1 MQQLKIMVE
10 QHLFCT
16 FFLNKIYF
24 GIDVQ
29 HVQEVIRYQEMTR
42 VPLAPP
48 DICGLI
54 NLRGQ
59 IVTVI
64 DLRCRL
70 EMSESSFLS
79 LPDSDEQIAFN
90 VVVRTDSEVVSLLV
104 DDVGD
109 ILEVTQDNFEPPP
122 ATLKG
127 RVRQLLQGAY
137 KLKDGFLLILDIEK
151 LLEVV
156 NTK

>member
-1 MQQLKIMVE
+1 
-10 QHLFCT
+10 
-16 FFLNKIYF
+16 
-24 GIDVQ
+24 
-29 HVQEVIRYQEMTR
+29 MTR
-42 VPLAPP
+42 VPLAPS

-64 DLRCRL
+64 DVRCRL
-70 EMSESSFLS
+70 EMSESPALS

-90 VVVRTDSEVVSLLV
+90 VVVRTNSEVVSLLV

-137 KLKDGFLLILDIEK
+137 KLKDGFLLILDIKK